1 MNEGK
6 GGSERG
12 IRPCPPDGA
21 TPPTPGAA
29 RILGCRIPA
38 PSREVVYAGPV
49 PSPLPVGLRRI
60 VRTLRRPGGV
70 PKQPDAA
77 QRERITAS
85 GSQPPPPPGRAREDE
100 LLQTLPG
107 LVRHR
112 GRLARV
118 RDDLLPAAARDA
130 NLTVVAQAL
139 RAAAV
144 PYGLVPDG
152 GLRHRVAIAPEDRA
166 AALKACAAAFVG
178 LPVYARLLGDGEDT
192 EEVLAEALPETVAA
206 RECGPVDGPHPKTK
220 GIRLFQ
226 PAVTSGRTLA
236 YGPETGCDLE
246 FWEAAESGTGAIA
259 GLRETPYGW
268 WVPTLRATSTTRVDG
283 RDHPVVD
290 AFAGRFPDDIDFP
303 VDAVITWVD
312 ASDPAWRRRRNRAA
326 AAEADT
332 GDRALVDHAEN
343 RYRDRGELRYCL
355 RSIAAHAPWIRRV
368 FIVTDDQTP
377 PWLATDHPQVTV
389 VGHREL
395 FADPT
400 GLPVFNSHAIESQL
414 HRIPGL
420 AEHFLYFNDDI
431 FLGRPQRPQN
441 YFLSS
446 GLPKVFHDQRA
457 VAPSAPGADDDDVF
471 TASQKATRHAVEQA
485 VGRTYPHILAHTPYP
500 LSRSLFAHVEERLPG
515 RLATT
520 SRSVFRSADDLAPV
534 TLASHLALADG
545 RAVEGELRHAY
556 VSTGRTEEIA
566 RLPGLAADR
575 RADAFCLAD
584 DDAAPGLS
592 PREQQRAVSA
602 FLEAYFPVPSPYE
615 TCGPHETRGP
625 YEEPRPIG

>member
-1 MNEGK
+1 MQG
-6 GGSERG
+6 
-12 IRPCPPDGA
+12 
-21 TPPTPGAA
+21 
-29 RILGCRIPA
+29 L
-38 PSREVVYAGPV
+38 SRL
-49 PSPLPVGLRRI
+49 PLPVGLRRI
-60 VRTLRRPGGV
+60 VRTLRGPAGV
-70 PKQPDAA
+70 PRQPDAT
-77 QRERITAS
+77 QRERTGNVGRVA
-85 GSQPPPPPGRAREDE
+85 PPPGRAREDE
-100 LLQTLPG
+100 LLARVPG

-112 GRLARV
+112 GRLSRV
-118 RDDLLPAAARDA
+118 RDDLLPAGARDA
-130 NLTVVAQAL
+130 NLSAVADAL
-139 RAAAV
+139 DAAAV

-152 GLRHRVAIAPEDRA
+152 GLRHRVAIAPGDRA
-166 AALKACAAAFVG
+166 AALKACAAAFAG
-178 LPVYARLLGDGEDT
+178 LPVYAGLLGDGGGGGAGDGDGAGAFA
-192 EEVLAEALPETVAA
+192 EVLAESLPEAVAA
-206 RECGPVDGPHPKTK
+206 QEDRRPHEPAEAPHPKIK

-226 PAVTSGRTLA
+226 PVVTSGRTVA
-236 YGPETGCDLE
+236 YGPETGCELE
-246 FWEAAESGTGAIA
+246 FWEAADSGTGAVA

-268 WVPTLRATSTTRVDG
+268 WVPTLEATSTRRVGD

-312 ASDPAWRRRRNRAA
+312 ASDPAWRRRRDRAA
-326 AAEADT
+326 AGVT
-332 GDRALVDHAEN
+332 GSAPVDHAEN

-368 FIVTDDQTP
+368 FVVTDDQTP
-377 PWLATDHPQVTV
+377 PWLATEHPQVTV
-389 VGHREL
+389 VDHREL
-395 FADPT
+395 FADPA

-446 GLPKVFHDQRA
+446 GLPKVFHDRRA
-457 VAPSAPGADDDDVF
+457 VDPAAPGDGDDVF

-500 LSRSLFAHVEERLPG
+500 LSRSLFTHVEERLPG

-520 SRSVFRSADDLAPV
+520 GRSVFRSADDLAPV

-545 RAVEGELRHAY
+545 RAVEGELHHAY
-556 VSTGRTEEIA
+556 VSTGRAEEIE
-566 RLPGLAADR
+566 RLPALAADR
-575 RADAFCLAD
+575 RSDAFCLAD
-584 DDAAPGLS
+584 DDTAPGLT
-592 PREQQRAVSA
+592 PQEQQRAVTA

-615 TCGPHETRGP
+615 R
-625 YEEPRPIG
+625 

>member
-1 MNEGK
+1 MQG
-6 GGSERG
+6 
-12 IRPCPPDGA
+12 
-21 TPPTPGAA
+21 
-29 RILGCRIPA
+29 L
-38 PSREVVYAGPV
+38 SRL
-49 PSPLPVGLRRI
+49 PLPDGLRRI
-60 VRTLRRPGGV
+60 VRTLRRPAGV
-70 PKQPDAA
+70 PRQPDAA
-77 QRERITAS
+77 QRERTGS
-85 GSQPPPPPGRAREDE
+85 GGRVAPPPGRAREDE
-100 LLQTLPG
+100 LLARVPG

-112 GRLARV
+112 GRLSRV
-118 RDDLLPAAARDA
+118 RDDLLPAGARDA
-130 NLTVVAQAL
+130 NLSAVADAL
-139 RAAAV
+139 DAAAV

-152 GLRHRVAIAPEDRA
+152 ELRHRVAIAPGDRA
-166 AALKACAAAFVG
+166 AALKACAAAFTG
-178 LPVYARLLGDGEDT
+178 LPVYARLLGEGAGAGGDGSGAGAFP
-192 EEVLAEALPETVAA
+192 EVLAESLPDAVAA
-206 RECGPVDGPHPKTK
+206 QEGSPAETSGTSRTSDTPDTPDTPHPKIK

-226 PAVTSGRTLA
+226 PVVTSGRTVA

-246 FWEAAESGTGAIA
+246 FWEAADSGTGAVA

-268 WVPTLRATSTTRVDG
+268 WVPTLEATSTRRVGD

-312 ASDPAWRRRRNRAA
+312 ASDPAWRRRRDRAA
-326 AAEADT
+326 AGVT
-332 GDRALVDHAEN
+332 GSAPVDHAEN

-377 PWLATDHPQVTV
+377 PWLAGDHPQVTV
-389 VGHREL
+389 VDHREL
-395 FADPT
+395 FADPA

-446 GLPKVFHDQRA
+446 GLPKVFHDRRA
-457 VAPSAPGADDDDVF
+457 VDPAAPGDGDDVF

-500 LSRSLFAHVEERLPG
+500 LSRTLFTHVEERLPG
-515 RLATT
+515 RLAAIG
-520 SRSVFRSADDLAPV
+520 RSVFRSADDLAPV

-545 RAVEGELRHAY
+545 RAVEGELHHAY
-556 VSTGRTEEIA
+556 VSTGRAEEID
-566 RLPGLAADR
+566 RLPALAADR

-584 DDAAPGLS
+584 DDTAPGLT
-592 PREQQRAVSA
+592 PQEQQRAVTA

-615 TCGPHETRGP
+615 R
-625 YEEPRPIG
+625 

>member
-1 MNEGK
+1 MQG
-6 GGSERG
+6 
-12 IRPCPPDGA
+12 
-21 TPPTPGAA
+21 
-29 RILGCRIPA
+29 L
-38 PSREVVYAGPV
+38 SRL
-49 PSPLPVGLRRI
+49 PLPVGLRRI

-70 PKQPDAA
+70 PKQPDAT
-77 QRERITAS
+77 QRERTGS
-85 GSQPPPPPGRAREDE
+85 GSQAPPPGGRTREDE
-100 LLQTLPG
+100 LLEKLPG

-118 RDDLLPAAARDA
+118 RDDLLPACARDA
-130 NLTVVAQAL
+130 GLNAVAEAL
-139 RAAAV
+139 EAAAV

-152 GLRHRVAIAPEDRA
+152 GLRHRVAIAPDDRA
-166 AALKACAAAFVG
+166 AALKACAGAFAG
-178 LPVYARLLGDGEDT
+178 LPVYALLLGDAGEAG
-192 EEVLAEALPETVAA
+192 EVLAEALPEAVAA
-206 RECGPVDGPHPKTK
+206 RESGPADPPHPKIK
-220 GIRLFQ
+220 GVRLFQ
-226 PAVTSGRTLA
+226 PVVTSGRTLA
-236 YGPETGCDLE
+236 YGPDTGCDLE
-246 FWEAAESGTGAIA
+246 FWEAADSGTGAIA

-268 WVPTLRATSTTRVDG
+268 WVPTLEATSTLRVG
-283 RDHPVVD
+283 ERDHPVVD

-312 ASDPAWRRRRNRAA
+312 AADPAWRRRRDHAAA
-326 AAEADT
+326 AAEAGT
-332 GDRALVDHAEN
+332 GVHTLVDHAEN

-368 FIVTDDQTP
+368 FVVTDDQTP
-377 PWLATDHPQVTV
+377 SWLATDHPQVTV
-389 VGHREL
+389 VDHREL
-395 FADPT
+395 FADSA

-446 GLPKVFHDQRA
+446 GLPKVFHDRRA
-457 VAPSAPGADDDDVF
+457 VAPDAPSDDDDVF

-515 RLATT
+515 RLTTT

-534 TLASHLALADG
+534 TLASHLALADA
-545 RAVEGELRHAY
+545 RAVEGELLHAY
-556 VSTGRTEEIA
+556 VSTGRTDEID

-575 RADAFCLAD
+575 WADAFCLAD
-584 DDAAPGLS
+584 DDAGPGLS
-592 PREQQRAVSA
+592 PREQQRAVTA

-615 TCGPHETRGP
+615 K
-625 YEEPRPIG
+625 PRPTAAPTR

>member
-1 MNEGK
+1 MQGLP
-6 GGSERG
+6 R
-12 IRPCPPDGA
+12 
-21 TPPTPGAA
+21 
-29 RILGCRIPA
+29 L
-38 PSREVVYAGPV
+38 
-49 PSPLPVGLRRI
+49 PLPVGLRRI

-77 QRERITAS
+77 QRERTGS
-85 GSQPPPPPGRAREDE
+85 GNRVPPPPGRAREDE
-100 LLQTLPG
+100 LLGTAADM
-107 LVRHR
+107 VRHR
-112 GRLARV
+112 GRLSRV
-118 RDDLLPAAARDA
+118 RDDLLPAGARDA
-130 NLTVVAQAL
+130 NLSAVAEAL
-139 RAAAV
+139 ETAAV

-152 GLRHRVAIAPEDRA
+152 GLRHRVAIAPGDRE
-166 AALKACAAAFVG
+166 AALKACAAAFAG
-178 LPVYARLLGDGEDT
+178 LPVYARLLGDGDGGGDDGSGGDGSGATGEAV
-192 EEVLAEALPETVAA
+192 EVLAESLPEAVAA
-206 RECGPVDGPHPKTK
+206 REGPPVGTPHPKVK
-220 GIRLFQ
+220 GILLFQ
-226 PAVTSGRTLA
+226 PVVTSGRTVA

-246 FWEAAESGTGAIA
+246 FWEAAESGIGAIA

-268 WVPTLRATSTTRVDG
+268 WVPTLEATSTTRVGD

-312 ASDPAWRRRRNRAA
+312 AADPAWRRRRDRAA
-326 AAEADT
+326 AVAGA
-332 GDRALVDHAEN
+332 GAAGRAPVDHAEN

-377 PWLATDHPQVTV
+377 AWLVTDHPRVTV
-389 VGHREL
+389 VDHREL
-395 FADPT
+395 FADPA
-400 GLPVFNSHAIESQL
+400 GLPVFNSHAIESRL
-414 HRIPGL
+414 DRIPGL

-446 GLPKVFHDQRA
+446 GLPKVFHDRRA
-457 VAPSAPGADDDDVF
+457 VAPSAPGVDDDVF
-471 TASQKATRHAVEQA
+471 TASQKATRHAIEQA

-515 RLATT
+515 RLNTI

-545 RAVEGELRHAY
+545 RAVEGELHHAY
-556 VSTGRTEEIA
+556 VSTGRAEEIA

-575 RADAFCLAD
+575 WSDAFCLAD
-584 DDAAPGLS
+584 DDTAPGLS
-592 PREQQRAVSA
+592 AEEQQRAVTA
-602 FLEAYFPVPSPYE
+602 FLAAYFPVPSPYE
-615 TCGPHETRGP
+615 R
-625 YEEPRPIG
+625 

>member
-1 MNEGK
+1 MQG
-6 GGSERG
+6 
-12 IRPCPPDGA
+12 
-21 TPPTPGAA
+21 
-29 RILGCRIPA
+29 L
-38 PSREVVYAGPV
+38 SRL
-49 PSPLPVGLRRI
+49 PLPVGLRRI

-70 PKQPDAA
+70 PRQPDAA
-77 QRERITAS
+77 QRERTGNGGRAV
-85 GSQPPPPPGRAREDE
+85 PPPGQAREDE
-100 LLQTLPG
+100 LLEKVPG

-112 GRLARV
+112 GRLSRV
-118 RDDLLPAAARDA
+118 RDDLLPAGARDG
-130 NLTVVAQAL
+130 NLSAVADAL
-139 RAAAV
+139 DAAAV

-152 GLRHRVAIAPEDRA
+152 ELRHRVAIGPGDRA
-166 AALKACAAAFVG
+166 AALKACAEAFTG
-178 LPVYARLLGDGEDT
+178 LPVYARLLGDGDGDGDGSGAAGPA
-192 EEVLAEALPETVAA
+192 EVLAESLPEAVAA
-206 RECGPVDGPHPKTK
+206 HEGPPTGASHPKVK

-226 PAVTSGRTLA
+226 PVVTSGRTVA

-246 FWEAAESGTGAIA
+246 FWEAPESGTGAIA

-268 WVPTLRATSTTRVDG
+268 WVPTLDATSTTRVGD

-312 ASDPAWRRRRNRAA
+312 AADPAWRRRRDRAA
-326 AAEADT
+326 AAVAQ
-332 GDRALVDHAEN
+332 GSGRVPVDLAEN

-368 FIVTDDQTP
+368 FLVTDDQTP
-377 PWLATDHPQVTV
+377 PWLATDHPRITV
-389 VGHREL
+389 VDHRDL
-395 FADPT
+395 FADPAHP
-400 GLPVFNSHAIESQL
+400 PVFNSHAIESRL

-457 VAPSAPGADDDDVF
+457 VAPGAPDTDSGDDVF
-471 TASQKATRHAVEQA
+471 TASQKATRRAVEQA

-515 RLATT
+515 RLTGI

-556 VSTGRTEEIA
+556 VSTGRTEEID
-566 RLPGLAADR
+566 RLPGLAAER
-575 RADAFCLAD
+575 RSDAFCLAD
-584 DDAAPGLS
+584 DDTGTGLS
-592 PREQQRAVSA
+592 PREQQRAVTA
-602 FLEAYFPVPSPYE
+602 FLEAYFPVRSPYE
-615 TCGPHETRGP
+615 R
-625 YEEPRPIG
+625 

>member
-1 MNEGK
+1 MQG
-6 GGSERG
+6 
-12 IRPCPPDGA
+12 
-21 TPPTPGAA
+21 
-29 RILGCRIPA
+29 L
-38 PSREVVYAGPV
+38 SRL
-49 PSPLPVGLRRI
+49 PLPVGLRRI

-70 PKQPDAA
+70 PRQPDAA
-77 QRERITAS
+77 QRERTGNGRPAA
-85 GSQPPPPPGRAREDE
+85 PPPGRAREDE
-100 LLQTLPG
+100 LLENVPG

-112 GRLARV
+112 GRLSRV
-118 RDDLLPAAARDA
+118 RDDLLPAGARDA
-130 NLTVVAQAL
+130 NLSAVADAL
-139 RAAAV
+139 DAAAV

-152 GLRHRVAIAPEDRA
+152 ELRHRVAVGPGDRA
-166 AALKACAAAFVG
+166 AALKACGAAFAG
-178 LPVYARLLGDGEDT
+178 LPVYARLLGDGSEAA
-192 EEVLAEALPETVAA
+192 EPSEVLAESLPEAVAA
-206 RECGPVDGPHPKTK
+206 HEGPPAGAPHPKIK
-220 GIRLFQ
+220 GLRLFQ
-226 PAVTSGRTLA
+226 PVVTSGRTLA

-246 FWEAAESGTGAIA
+246 FWEAPESGIGAIA

-268 WVPTLRATSTTRVDG
+268 WVPTLDATSTTRVGD

-312 ASDPAWRRRRNRAA
+312 AADPAWRRRRDRAA
-326 AAEADT
+326 AGAEAA
-332 GDRALVDHAEN
+332 GGVPVDHAEN

-355 RSIAAHAPWIRRV
+355 RSIAAHAPWIRHV
-368 FIVTDDQTP
+368 FLVTDDQTP
-377 PWLATDHPQVTV
+377 PWLATDHPRITV
-389 VGHREL
+389 VDHRDL
-395 FADPT
+395 FADPAHP
-400 GLPVFNSHAIESQL
+400 PVFNSHAIESGL
-414 HRIPGL
+414 HRVPGL

-457 VAPSAPGADDDDVF
+457 VAPGAPGADSGDDVF

-515 RLATT
+515 RLAGI

-545 RAVEGELRHAY
+545 RAVEGELHHAY
-556 VSTGRTEEIA
+556 VSTGRSEEID
-566 RLPGLAADR
+566 RLPGLAAER
-575 RADAFCLAD
+575 LSDAFCLAD
-584 DDAAPGLS
+584 DDTGTGLS
-592 PREQQRAVSA
+592 PQEQQRAVAA

-615 TCGPHETRGP
+615 K
-625 YEEPRPIG
+625 

>member
-1 MNEGK
+1 MQG
-6 GGSERG
+6 
-12 IRPCPPDGA
+12 
-21 TPPTPGAA
+21 
-29 RILGCRIPA
+29 L
-38 PSREVVYAGPV
+38 SRL
-49 PSPLPVGLRRI
+49 PLPLPAGLRRI

-77 QRERITAS
+77 QRERTGS
-85 GSQPPPPPGRAREDE
+85 GSRVPPPPGRAREDE
-100 LLQTLPG
+100 LLGKVPG

-112 GRLARV
+112 GRLSRV
-118 RDDLLPAAARDA
+118 RDDLLPAGARDA
-130 NLTVVAQAL
+130 NLDAVADAL
-139 RAAAV
+139 ESAAV

-152 GLRHRVAIAPEDRA
+152 ELRHRVAIAPGERA
-166 AALKACAAAFVG
+166 AALKACAAAFAG
-178 LPVYARLLGDGEDT
+178 LPVYARLLGDGDGGGGAGDGT
-192 EEVLAEALPETVAA
+192 EVLAETLPKAVAA
-206 RECGPVDGPHPKTK
+206 QEGPPADSPHPRIK

-226 PAVTSGRTLA
+226 PVVTSGRTVA

-246 FWEAAESGTGAIA
+246 FWEAAESGIGAIA

-268 WVPTLRATSTTRVDG
+268 WVPTLEATSTTRVGD

-312 ASDPAWRRRRNRAA
+312 AADPAWRRRRDRAA
-326 AAEADT
+326 AGVEA
-332 GDRALVDHAEN
+332 GPAPVDHAEN

-377 PWLATDHPQVTV
+377 PWLATDHPRVTV
-389 VGHREL
+389 VDHRQL
-395 FADPT
+395 FADPAA
-400 GLPVFNSHAIESQL
+400 LPVFNSHAIESQL
-414 HRIPGL
+414 HRVPGL

-457 VAPSAPGADDDDVF
+457 VAPSAPGADDDVF

-485 VGRTYPHILAHTPYP
+485 AGRTYPHILAHTPYP
-500 LSRSLFAHVEERLPG
+500 LSRSLFARVEERLPG
-515 RLATT
+515 RLATV

-534 TLASHLALADG
+534 TLACHLALADG
-545 RAVEGELRHAY
+545 RAVEGELHHAY
-556 VSTGRTEEIA
+556 VSTGRAEEID

-575 RADAFCLAD
+575 RSDAFCLAD
-584 DDAAPGLS
+584 DDTAPGLS
-592 PREQQRAVSA
+592 PEEQQRAVTA

-615 TCGPHETRGP
+615 R
-625 YEEPRPIG
+625 

>member
-1 MNEGK
+1 MQG
-6 GGSERG
+6 R
-12 IRPCPPDGA
+12 
-21 TPPTPGAA
+21 
-29 RILGCRIPA
+29 
-38 PSREVVYAGPV
+38 SRL
-49 PSPLPVGLRRI
+49 PLPLGLRRI

-77 QRERITAS
+77 LRESTGS
-85 GSQPPPPPGRAREDE
+85 GSPAPPPPGRAREDE
-100 LLQTLPG
+100 LLGKLPG

-112 GRLARV
+112 GRLSRV
-118 RDDLLPAAARDA
+118 RDDLLPAGARDA
-130 NLTVVAQAL
+130 NLRAVAEGLETAG
-139 RAAAV
+139 V

-152 GLRHRVAIAPEDRA
+152 ELRHRVAIAPGDRA
-166 AALKACAAAFVG
+166 SALKACAAAFAG
-178 LPVYARLLGDGEDT
+178 LPVYARLLGDGDGDGDGGEAG
-192 EEVLAEALPETVAA
+192 EVLAETLPEAVAA
-206 RECGPVDGPHPKTK
+206 QEGPPAGTHPPKIK

-226 PAVTSGRTLA
+226 PVVTSGRTVA

-246 FWEAAESGTGAIA
+246 FWEAAESGIGAIA

-268 WVPTLRATSTTRVDG
+268 WVPTLEATSTTRVGD

-290 AFAGRFPDDIDFP
+290 AFAGCFPDDIDFP

-312 ASDPAWRRRRNRAA
+312 AADPAWRRRRDRAA
-326 AAEADT
+326 AGATAAEHAS
-332 GDRALVDHAEN
+332 VDHAEN

-389 VGHREL
+389 VDHREL
-395 FADPT
+395 FADPA

-414 HRIPGL
+414 HRVPGL

-457 VAPSAPGADDDDVF
+457 VAPSAPGADDDVF

-485 VGRTYPHILAHTPYP
+485 AGRTYPHILAHTPYP

-515 RLATT
+515 RLTTT

-545 RAVEGELRHAY
+545 RAVEGELHHAY
-556 VSTGRTEEIA
+556 VSTGRAEEID
-566 RLPGLAADR
+566 RLPGLAAAR
-575 RADAFCLAD
+575 WADAFCLAD
-584 DDAAPGLS
+584 DDTGPGLS
-592 PREQQRAVSA
+592 PQEQQRAVAA

-615 TCGPHETRGP
+615 RCGPYGT
-625 YEEPRPIG
+625 PRPIG